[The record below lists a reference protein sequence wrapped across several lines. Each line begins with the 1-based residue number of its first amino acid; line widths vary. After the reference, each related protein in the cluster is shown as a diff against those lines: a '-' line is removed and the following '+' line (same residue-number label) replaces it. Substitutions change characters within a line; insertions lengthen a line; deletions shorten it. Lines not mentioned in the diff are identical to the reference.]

1 VDDRADVRRG
11 HPVCVVETSK
21 ASVEI
26 EAEGDG
32 TIVQLVPAGV
42 EVELGTCIALVAQGD
57 GELAEAH
64 TRQQSETSEEPG
76 QPALRNVTR
85 KAAEL
90 AARHGVD
97 LEQIDKAGFITAD
110 DVEAIVAGDAEEQP
124 AGDPV
129 FAGLSTENV
138 TLPGV
143 FFLGEDV
150 GVLDPE
156 FLATLRADPAA
167 FGALSS
173 EEKVEAYRRAGA
185 ELGEGVR
192 FGSGAVVVAPRIVL
206 EDGVTIGDGG
216 SVRCDEVFA
225 AGALAAFGPRLELTC
240 RRAFV
245 GADLWAGRAI
255 RIGGGGHRDPW
266 ATFVIGDQGFI
277 GDEAFVNVGRPVL
290 IGREAFVTMRS
301 VLVTHNI
308 GHSLLEGFE
317 NRFAGIVLEDRV
329 QVGIGAVVYAGCR
342 VGRDSIVASNSYV
355 VADIPAGSLAVGVPA
370 RVVGASSRPLSRP
383 RQVAAARRLVDDLAE
398 LLVLRGTETEPL
410 DDGDVHGIAF
420 TAPDGPARVL
430 FVERLEDGAVAA
442 GDGETVVLTLDA
454 AAEAPPGC
462 AVLDLLA
469 GRVDGE
475 GGVVL
480 ESVRELCRKRGIRFE
495 PGPWRYRGGLV

>member
-1 VDDRADVRRG
+1 MDDRAEVRKG
-11 HPVCVVETSK
+11 HAVCVVETSK

-32 TIVQLVPAGV
+32 TLVQLVPAGV

-57 GELAEAH
+57 GELAAAEA
-64 TRQQSETSEEPG
+64 RQQAEIPEEPG

-110 DVEAIVAGDAEEQP
+110 DVEAIVAGNTEEQP

-129 FAGLSTENV
+129 FAGLSIENV
-138 TLPGV
+138 TLPAV
-143 FFLGEDV
+143 FSLGADV

-156 FLATLRADPAA
+156 FLATLQADPAA
-167 FGALSS
+167 FGALAS

-185 ELGEGVR
+185 RVGEGVR
-192 FGSGAVVVAPRIVL
+192 LGNGTVVVAPRIVL
-206 EDGVTIGDGG
+206 EDGVSIGDGG

-225 AGALAAFGPRLELTC
+225 AGELAAFGPRLEVAC

-245 GADLWAGRAI
+245 GAGLWAGREI

-266 ATFVIGDQGFI
+266 ATFVIGEQGFI
-277 GDEAFVNVGRPVL
+277 GDAAFINVGRPVL

-308 GHSLLEGFE
+308 GHSPLEGFE

-342 VGRDSIVASNSYV
+342 IGRESIVASNSYV
-355 VADIPAGSLAVGVPA
+355 VADISAGSLAVGVPA
-370 RVVGASSRPLSRP
+370 RVAGASSRPLSRP
-383 RQVAAARRLVDDLAE
+383 RQVAAAQRIVDDLAE
-398 LLVLRGTETEPL
+398 LLGLRGIETEPL
-410 DDGDVHGIAF
+410 ELADAHGIALPR
-420 TAPDGPARVL
+420 PDGPARVL
-430 FVERLEDGAVAA
+430 FVERNEPGSVAA
-442 GDGETVVLTLDA
+442 GEGETVVLTLAA
-454 AAEAPPGC
+454 AAEPPEGC

-469 GRVDGE
+469 RRVQGE

-480 ESVRELCRKRGIRFE
+480 ESVRELCRRRGIRFE